1 LSSGCMPHC
10 KFLRH
15 DAGVNGHHEKDV
27 REAVAV
33 ALGVMYG
40 GAVLL
45 VLIDRIFGLDATA
58 GVIGFALPLVAALV
72 VIHRLERRPRGNQRT
87 GSRDR

>member
-1 LSSGCMPHC
+1 
-10 KFLRH
+10 
-15 DAGVNGHHEKDV
+15 
-27 REAVAV
+27 
-33 ALGVMYG
+33 MYG